1 MMLIPLEEARKIIE
15 ETEFPKPSVREVDLL
30 DSVGKIVAEDIISI
44 EDIPERDLS
53 AMDGYA
59 IRSEDFGKKLKVVGS
74 LFPSSKEVPKINE
87 GEAFYVTTGAPIPEG
102 ADAVCRVE
110 ATKREGDYV
119 IIGEKVHKGKD
130 IRPKGED
137 IKKGEK
143 ILNKGEKIT
152 PYHLGILAYEKIYKI
167 KVLNI
172 SFAVF
177 ANGDELSPFHSNGE
191 KVDSITPILIPLL
204 SSFGN
209 VTYLGVAKDN
219 PDDIEKFIEKASSF
233 DFIISIGGSS
243 VGEKDYV
250 KRVIEKKGG
259 KLLFEGVS
267 VNVLKRGS
275 VGLINGKPILILPG
289 QVVSAITV
297 FHEHGLHIISRMI
310 GKEIRKFEEI
320 ELGEEI
326 EIRHNMDS
334 TFLFENKGGKAH
346 PLRWG
351 VGLYSELYKA
361 YWFGVLKRGRKY
373 ERGEKILLQRLL

>member
-1 MMLIPLEEARKIIE
+1 MLIPLDDARKIIE
-15 ETEFPKPSVREVDLL
+15 ETEFPKAPIREVNLL
-30 DSVGKIVAEDIISI
+30 DSVNKISAYDIISLQ
-44 EDIPERDLS
+44 DIPEKDLS

-59 IRSEDFGKKLKVVGS
+59 IRSEDAGKKLKIIGS
-74 LFPSSKEVPKINE
+74 LFPSSEEIPKINE

-102 ADAVCRVE
+102 ADAVCRIE
-110 ATKREGDYV
+110 ATRREGDYV
-119 IIGEKVHKGKD
+119 IIGEKIHKGKD

-143 ILNKGEKIT
+143 ILAKGEKIT
-152 PYHLGILAYEKIYKI
+152 PYHLGILAYEKIYKVKI
-167 KVLNI
+167 VDIN
-172 SFAVF
+172 FAVF
-177 ANGDELSPFHSNGE
+177 ANGDEICPFPSTNG

-204 SSFGN
+204 SHFGN

-219 PDDIEKFIEKASSF
+219 PTDVEKFIEKASSF

-250 KRVIEKKGG
+250 KRVIEKEGG
-259 KLLFEGVS
+259 RLLFEGVS

-275 VGLINGKPILILPG
+275 VGLIREKPILVLPG

-297 FHEHGLHIISRMI
+297 FHEHGLHIISKMI
-310 GKEIRKFEEI
+310 GNEIRKFEEI

-326 EIRHNMDS
+326 EIKHNMDS
-334 TFLFENKGGKAH
+334 TYLFENRGGKAY

-361 YWFGVLKRGRKY
+361 SWFGVLKRGRKY
-373 ERGEKILLQRLL
+373 ERGEKILLQRFL